1 MESWGLNQERIEEG
15 LLGEILENTLVIN
28 VQGDQPFIDPNVISK
43 MHQNFLKNPKFQ
55 IMTPVYKLNKEDIHN
70 PNVVKTLIRKDGT
83 VIYFSRTAIPH
94 IRDVQIDK
102 WHLHATYWG
111 HAGIY
116 GFRADILS
124 NWYKYP
130 FSKIE
135 ELSNEIR
142 TYFNSFLE
150 KKLFDH
156 KKINDLKDNLK
167 KSIDKINKIYS

>member
-1 MESWGLNQERIEEG
+1 MNVSNIINSKKLYNLYDQIFDYFNLAIYDLESKIDTSFDYKNIKHKLETFADKHFKSALNEFNR
-15 LLGEILENTLVIN
+15 EIFKLK
-28 VQGDQPFIDPNVISK
+28 DQ
-43 MHQNFLKNPKFQ
+43 
-55 IMTPVYKLNKEDIHN
+55 
-70 PNVVKTLIRKDGT
+70 
-83 VIYFSRTAIPH
+83 IP
-94 IRDVQIDK
+94 DD
-102 WHLHATYWG
+102 
-111 HAGIY
+111 
-116 GFRADILS
+116 
-124 NWYKYP
+124 

>member
-1 MESWGLNQERIEEG
+1 MNVSNIINSKKLYNLYDQIFDYFNLAIYDLESK
-15 LLGEILENTLVIN
+15 
-28 VQGDQPFIDPNVISK
+28 IDTS
-43 MHQNFLKNPKFQ
+43 FDYKNIK
-55 IMTPVYKLNKEDIHN
+55 YKLETFADNHFKSALNEFNREIS
-70 PNVVKTLIRKDGT
+70 LLKDQ
-83 VIYFSRTAIPH
+83 IP
-94 IRDVQIDK
+94 DD
-102 WHLHATYWG
+102 
-111 HAGIY
+111 
-116 GFRADILS
+116 
-124 NWYKYP
+124 

>member
-1 MESWGLNQERIEEG
+1 MNVSNIINSKKLYNLYDQIFDYFNLAIYDLESK
-15 LLGEILENTLVIN
+15 
-28 VQGDQPFIDPNVISK
+28 IDTS
-43 MHQNFLKNPKFQ
+43 FDYKNIK
-55 IMTPVYKLNKEDIHN
+55 YKLETFADNHFKSALNEFNIEIF
-70 PNVVKTLIRKDGT
+70 KLKDQ
-83 VIYFSRTAIPH
+83 IP
-94 IRDVQIDK
+94 DD
-102 WHLHATYWG
+102 
-111 HAGIY
+111 
-116 GFRADILS
+116 
-124 NWYKYP
+124 

>member
-1 MESWGLNQERIEEG
+1 MNVSNIINSKKLYNLYEQIFDYFNLAIYDLESK
-15 LLGEILENTLVIN
+15 
-28 VQGDQPFIDPNVISK
+28 IDTS
-43 MHQNFLKNPKFQ
+43 FDYKNIK
-55 IMTPVYKLNKEDIHN
+55 YKLETFADNHFKSALNEFNREIF
-70 PNVVKTLIRKDGT
+70 KLKDQ
-83 VIYFSRTAIPH
+83 IP
-94 IRDVQIDK
+94 DD
-102 WHLHATYWG
+102 
-111 HAGIY
+111 
-116 GFRADILS
+116 
-124 NWYKYP
+124 